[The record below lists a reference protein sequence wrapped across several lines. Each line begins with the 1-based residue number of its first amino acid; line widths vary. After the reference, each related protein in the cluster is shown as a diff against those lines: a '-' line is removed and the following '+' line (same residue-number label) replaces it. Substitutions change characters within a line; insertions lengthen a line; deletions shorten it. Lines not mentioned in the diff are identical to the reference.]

1 VIPSGGNMM
10 NSNTRLKGMLITA
23 SVFLLVTSAKAPAP
37 DVRAVEAELLER
49 AKNNVERHRKADV
62 SVRFQTPQGEPLKN
76 AQADIK
82 QLSHDFLFGCIIF
95 DLVWTREPYKPEL
108 YKQRFKELFN
118 FAVLPFYWRRYEPR
132 QRETMREKTLEVA
145 QWCQANSI
153 TAKGHPLVWT
163 NKSGVPSWLQ
173 GYSTEKTQELLLGRV
188 RREVS
193 GFAGRIDIWDVV
205 NEAVHTRTWNHVGVA
220 DYIKEP
226 IDEVADYVEKA
237 FKAAH
242 EANPKAHLIL
252 NEYNTIARPEVR
264 DRFFRLAQELKRR
277 ETPISGLGIQAHEPR
292 EHWYP
297 PKEVWATFDRLASLG
312 YPLHITEFIP
322 QSGGKD
328 ITGGWRQGKWTQET
342 QAEFAEQFFR
352 LSFGHPAVVSIN
364 WWGLSDRRIWLPG
377 GGLITEEYEPK
388 MVYDRLQKL
397 VHEEWK
403 TRIEAKTDEKG
414 AVTFRGFFGKYV
426 ITLKTEDGKLKSFDE
441 VVRKDRQN
449 RWVFTVGQ

>member
-1 VIPSGGNMM
+1 MM
-10 NSNTRLKGMLITA
+10 NSSTRLKALLIGA
-23 SVFLLVTSAKAPAP
+23 SIFLLITSAKAPASK
-37 DVRAVEAELLER
+37 VQAVEAELLER
-49 AKNNVERHRKADV
+49 AKKNIEQYRKGHV
-62 SVRFQTPQGEPLKN
+62 LVRFQTPEGEPIKN
-76 AQADIK
+76 VQVEIE
-82 QLSHDFLFGCIIF
+82 QVSHDFLFGCIIF
-95 DLVWTREPYKPEL
+95 DLVWAREAYKPEL

-118 FAVLPFYWRRYEPR
+118 FAVLPFYWSRYER
-132 QRETMREKTLEVA
+132 QQRETMREETLEVA
-145 QWCQANSI
+145 QWCQANGI
-153 TAKGHPLVWT
+153 TTKGHPLVWT
-163 NKSGVPSWLQ
+163 NKSGVPSWLK

-188 RREVS
+188 RREVG

-205 NEAVHTRTWNHVGVA
+205 NEAVNTRTWTHRDVA

-226 IDEVADYVEKA
+226 IDKIADYVEKA

-264 DRFFRLAQELKRR
+264 DRFFQLAQELKRR

-292 EHWYP
+292 QHWYP
-297 PKEVWATFDRLASLG
+297 PMEVWATFDRLASLG

-322 QSGGKD
+322 QSGGKN
-328 ITGGWRQGKWTQET
+328 ITGGWREGEWTQET
-342 QAEFAEQFFR
+342 QADFAEQFFM

-388 MVYDRLQKL
+388 MVYNRLRKL

-403 TRIEAKTDEKG
+403 TRAKTRTDEKG
-414 AVTFRGFFGKYV
+414 NVTFRGFFGKYV
-426 ITLKTEDGKLKSFDE
+426 TKLKTEDGKMKSFDE
-441 VVRKDRQN
+441 VLRKDRQN
-449 RWVFTVGQ
+449 RWVLTVGQ